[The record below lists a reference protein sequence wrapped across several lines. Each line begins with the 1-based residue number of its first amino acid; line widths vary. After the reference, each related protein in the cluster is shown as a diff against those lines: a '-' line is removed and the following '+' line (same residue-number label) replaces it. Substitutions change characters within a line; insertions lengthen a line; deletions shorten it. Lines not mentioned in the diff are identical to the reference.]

1 MQICFF
7 LSWIM
12 LLRLMVLTSCFFLKL
27 LLILASTVTTSG
39 SLSFTSFLLPATAS
53 GSFAVFSHSLQ
64 LLSLDVGSLG
74 NPRKLHAFY
83 ITLLL
88 TTLLTVNSVL
98 PALNSSWYQGN
109 PGLIKWVR
117 KVFPLLIFSV
127 RNCVELVLFPP

>member
-1 MQICFF
+1 MKQGFEPNDTGLGAYGPNWVIIADMF
-7 LSWIM
+7 L
-12 LLRLMVLTSCFFLKL
+12 LVLNHAASFDGTSCFFLKL

-109 PGLIKWVR
+109 PGLIK
-117 KVFPLLIFSV
+117 
-127 RNCVELVLFPP
+127 